1 MAVKLKLLTFLGN
14 MAILTPFLL
23 KLPIVPKYL
32 EKSDKFNSADPGT
45 RTLIPFIGLLLRFLT
60 SKSKILRVF
69 KVQIIA
75 DTSPSRTNPKSE
87 IDISYLSKV
96 LISSGISSV
105 IPSLI
110 TVIVILLPAPI
121 RIKPDTI
128 KGIKKI
134 ALSVKSIV

>member
-1 MAVKLKLLTFLGN
+1 MAVKLKLPTFLGN

-32 EKSDKFNSADPGT
+32 EKFDKFNSADPTT
-45 RTLIPFIGLLLRFLT
+45 RTLTPFIGLLLRLLT
-60 SKSKILRVF
+60 SKSKVLRLF

-96 LISSGISSV
+96 LITE
-105 IPSLI
+105 SLI
-110 TVIVILLPAPI
+110 
-121 RIKPDTI
+121 IKRT
-128 KGIKKI
+128 
-134 ALSVKSIV
+134 